1 LNLTKVFWILTS
13 KNYGPKK
20 CKTLELYLNPM
31 HPYWVHG
38 EEDLIMKKKTFL
50 FGSLLFLLGLPLNA
64 WAAFD
69 VPAKVYEMGT
79 DNAPVPVSGVKVDVF
94 VGRALK
100 ASVFSGETNASGAC
114 LLRDIPLGKDVLMR
128 LAKPGYV
135 PQFDIRSYSDRDVD
149 EGVILW
155 IGSEVHVDG
164 VYKNLGERFDV
175 QKGHTYLEIRSELT
189 GEGIEG
195 VRLTIASGKAFDL
208 GSGEYLVANAEG
220 TSLKIGI
227 HKPGFAADIE
237 SVAVPLFP
245 GGITQFEVVVQPGGV
260 FTANGEIE
268 IISAPNIPNGP
279 ATGNVST
286 EYAYIT
292 GGSSSNLGHPIQYQ
306 FDWGDGTESGWLLVG
321 NTSAL
326 KSWSVAANY
335 PVKAKARCAIHPSIE
350 STWSS
355 IFFVN
360 ISSSISP
367 VSPPNEQHF
376 DGCSLYALPTFSWN
390 AGEPFKK
397 YEVQFSLDPGFA
409 SIPVKAITSGY
420 VTGVVV
426 KSSIWKK
433 VMLIPGE
440 SGGMVYWRVVG
451 TRPKQP
457 KVISQVRSFIVDP
470 AQAVGNRNIINT
482 SKSSL
487 PELSWQNNCNVK
499 FNLWFGSNETFTKE
513 AKVGFKITNPYENGG
528 ALVKILRLNQ
538 WKKIRNLVNDVGGS
552 TLYWYVE
559 SWDGFKRNVKTEVMS
574 FVLTN

>member
-1 LNLTKVFWILTS
+1 
-13 KNYGPKK
+13 
-20 CKTLELYLNPM
+20 
-31 HPYWVHG
+31 
-38 EEDLIMKKKTFL
+38 MKKKTLL
-50 FGSLLFLLGLPLNA
+50 FGSLLFLLALPFNA
-64 WAAFD
+64 WAASD
-69 VPAKVYEMGT
+69 VPAKVYEMGR

-100 ASVFSGETNASGAC
+100 ASVSSGETDASGAC
-114 LLRDIPLGKDVLMR
+114 LLRDILLGKDVLVR

-155 IGSEVHVDG
+155 IGSEGHVNG
-164 VYKNLGERFDV
+164 VYKNLGESFDV
-175 QKGHTYLEIRSELT
+175 QKGHIYLEIRDELT
-189 GEGIEG
+189 GKGIEG

-220 TSLKIGI
+220 TFLKIGI

-260 FTANGEIE
+260 FAANGEIE
-268 IISAPNIPNGP
+268 IVSAPSIPNGP
-279 ATGNVST
+279 ATGNINT

-292 GGSSSNLGHPIQYQ
+292 GGSSSNLGDPIQYQ

-326 KSWSVAANY
+326 KSWSVAGNY
-335 PVKAKARCAIHPSIE
+335 PVKAKVRCAIHPSVE
-350 STWSS
+350 STWSP
-355 IFFVN
+355 ILFVS

-376 DGCSLYALPTFSWN
+376 DGCSLYALPTFLWS
-390 AGEPFKK
+390 ARETFKK

-433 VMLIPGE
+433 VMLIPGG
-440 SGGMVYWRVVG
+440 SGGMVHWRVVG

-457 KVISQVRSFIVDP
+457 KIISQVRSFIVDP
-470 AQAVGNRNIINT
+470 AQAVGNWNIINT
-482 SKSSL
+482 SKSSS

-499 FNLWFGSNETFTKE
+499 FKLWFGNDESFTKK
-513 AKVGFKITNPYENGG
+513 AKVEFKITNPYDNGG
-528 ALVKILRLNQ
+528 VLVKVLSPNQ
-538 WKKIRNLVNDVGGS
+538 WKKIRDLVNDVGGS

-559 SWDGFKRNVKTEVMS
+559 SWDVLKRNAKTEVMS
-574 FVLTN
+574 FVLTD